1 MNKLL
6 GELRRRKVFRSVGIY
21 IGVGLAVI
29 EAANNILP
37 VFDAPDWTFKF
48 VTIGVIALFPVII
61 AAAWHFDFTSQGIL
75 TEEEAADRRDRDSAE
90 ARGSRKKDLAVIG
103 FLLVALSFSLY
114 MNFTRQGGTGVEAT
128 PDPVSILISDFDNTT
143 GESIF
148 SGTLEQS
155 LSLGL
160 EGAPFI
166 SSFSRDTALQV
177 AGQLKPGTKLDG
189 AAAQLV
195 AVREGIKMVLQGYI
209 KPEGSGYLMGV
220 SAVNSETYEVVAKSE
235 VKAKDRAAV
244 LSAIGELAT
253 AVRKELGDVSAD
265 GIDDARETFTAAS
278 LEAAQLYLEG
288 KDLSNNGNDE
298 KAIEKYRQA
307 IDLDPKFGRAYAG
320 WANSANRLGQKDES
334 QTAWDKALELLD
346 SMTER
351 EKYRTLG
358 NYYLT
363 TTGNFYKAIESYNQ
377 LLAKFP
383 ADDASYNNLA
393 VAYFYNLQFPEA
405 MEAGRKALSIYP
417 KISLYRGNFALYA
430 MYAGDFTSSI
440 EISDSLI
447 ADDPEFYLPFLARAV
462 SQAMKDLTGKADAD
476 YQAMAALNAQSASIA
491 ALGRADLLLY
501 QGKAGEAATLL
512 DPAIESDLAAKYGYL
527 AINKLIT
534 RARAQRL
541 LGNQGGATAS
551 LEKALESSPSAAQR
565 ALIALELVEMGDYT
579 EADNIS
585 QPLKHMLQ
593 AQARSWW
600 GIVQGEKLLAQGEIV
615 PAVDE
620 LSKAIGLADL
630 WRARFAKGKA
640 YVKAD
645 YFAEALAEFDACLAR
660 RGEATAILLDDQ
672 PSINHVPEMY
682 YWMARAQWGL
692 GMKEAATTSMEIF
705 LAHRVGLKDPMTEDG
720 RTRLAQP

>member
-1 MNKLL
+1 MKKLIN
-6 GELRRRKVFRSVGIY
+6 ELRRRKVFRSTGIY
-21 IGVGLAVI
+21 ITGGLIFI

-37 VFDAPDWTFKF
+37 AFDAPDWLFNAITY
-48 VTIGVIALFPVII
+48 VVIAGLPISI
-61 AAAWHFDFTSQGIL
+61 AIAWHFDFTAEGIL
-75 TEEEAADRRDRDSAE
+75 TDQESAQ
-90 ARGSRKKDLAVIG
+90 RTVTTPTGSRKKDFAVIAV
-103 FLLVALSFSLY
+103 LLVALGFSLF
-114 MNFTRQGGTGVEAT
+114 MNFTRQGGTEAEAT
-128 PDPVSILISDFDNTT
+128 PDPVSILIANFDNTT

-148 SGTLEQS
+148 TGTLEQS
-155 LSLGL
+155 LALGL

-166 SSFSRDTALQV
+166 TAFSRDTALQLV
-177 AGQLKPGTKLDG
+177 ETLTPGGTLDG
-189 AAAQLV
+189 PASQLV
-195 AVREGIKMVLQGYI
+195 AVREGIKLVLLGYI
-209 KPEGSGYLMGV
+209 KPDASGYLLGV
-220 SAVNSETYEVVAKSE
+220 SALNSETNEEVANSE

-244 LSAIGELAT
+244 LSAIGELAKG
-253 AVRKELGDVSAD
+253 VRKDLGDVSAD

-278 LEAAQLYLEG
+278 LEAAQLYLAG
-288 KDLSNNGNDE
+288 KDLSNNGNDD
-298 KAIEKYRQA
+298 KAIEKFKQA
-307 IDLDPKFGRAYAG
+307 IELDPKFGRAYAG
-320 WANSANRLGQKDES
+320 WANSASRLGQKDES
-334 QTAWDKALELLD
+334 QAAWDKALELLD

-358 NYYLT
+358 SYYLT

-393 VAYFYNLQFPEA
+393 VAYFYNLQFSEA

-417 KISLYRGNFALYA
+417 KISMYRGNFALYS

-447 ADDPEFYLPFLARAV
+447 ADDPEFYVPYLARAV
-462 SQAMKDLTGKADAD
+462 SQAMKDLTDKADAD
-476 YQAMAALNAQSASIA
+476 YLAMAELNTQSASIA

-501 QGKAGEAATLL
+501 QGKAGEAVALL

-527 AINKLIT
+527 AINKLVT

-541 LGNQGGATAS
+541 LGNKGGATAS
-551 LEKALESSPSAAQR
+551 LEKALEFSPSAAQR
-565 ALIALELVEMGDYT
+565 ALIALEFVELGDYT
-579 EADNIS
+579 KADNIT

-600 GIVQGEKLLAQGEIV
+600 GTVQGEKLLAQGEIV

-620 LSKAIGLADL
+620 LGKAIDLADL
-630 WRARFAKGKA
+630 WRARLAKGKA

-645 YFAEALAEFDACLAR
+645 YFAEALAEFEACLLR
-660 RGEATAILLDDQ
+660 RGEATSITFDEQ
-672 PSINHVPEMY
+672 PSINYIPELY

>member
-37 VFDAPDWTFKF
+37 VFDAPEWTFKF
-48 VTIGVIALFPVII
+48 VTIGVIALFPVVI

-114 MNFTRQGGTGVEAT
+114 MNFTRQGGTSVEAI

-143 GESIF
+143 GETIF

-177 AGQLKPGTKLDG
+177 AGQLKPGTTLTG

-235 VKAKDRAAV
+235 VKAKDPGAV

-253 AVRKELGDVSAD
+253 AVRKDLRDVSAD

-501 QGKAGEAATLL
+501 QGKAGEAVVLL

-541 LGNQGGATAS
+541 LGNQGGATTS

-645 YFAEALAEFDACLAR
+645 YFAEALAEFEACLAR